1 MTPKCERKYKQ
12 KTTRLTYSILS
23 VWLICCLGLIYIV
36 FNMEKG
42 NDTELNDLID
52 CLRGSTVL
60 ISVVL
65 LFRICYDII
74 NKKFELK
81 EFVQYFYALSILFF
95 LQRVVDTSS
104 LIYILIVLVLL
115 YVYLKLPKLL

>member
-1 MTPKCERKYKQ
+1 
-12 KTTRLTYSILS
+12 
-23 VWLICCLGLIYIV
+23 
-36 FNMEKG
+36 MEKG
-42 NDTELNDLID
+42 NDTEINDLID

-60 ISVVL
+60 ISVVF
-65 LFRICYDII
+65 LFRFCYDMI

-81 EFVQYFYALSILFF
+81 EFVRYFYALSILFF
-95 LQRVVDTSS
+95 LKRVVDTSVGTSS